1 MSEHDRL
8 AALVSYRVLDT
19 APEPVFDDITRL
31 ACQLF
36 DTPIAMVSLVDGHRQ
51 WFKSKQGLD
60 SCSTPRDQA
69 FCAHAIKLPPGEI
82 MVVENAALD
91 PRFAD
96 NPLVTGDPHIRFY
109 AGAVLTTADGYNLGT
124 LCVIDDEP
132 RPPISDAQKSQLK
145 VLATAVVAQLE
156 KSRAERRL
164 QEKSRLL
171 QMTETISGVGHWR
184 ANLQTG
190 DIHWSDEVYKIYGL
204 SPETFTPATDNWLDL
219 YHPDDRAG
227 AQQAFARAVKG
238 ESLVEHQLRL
248 MRADGETRLGLG
260 RATCEYDE
268 AGRVA
273 AIFGVLEDVTARN
286 TAFEALRRSE
296 DQLRA
301 SEARARKVVA
311 NAYQAIVTIDEAGH
325 VTDWNR
331 FAEQT
336 FGWTADEVMGKRLS
350 DFIIPEEHRSAHG
363 KGMARF
369 LRTGQ
374 SAVIDQ
380 RIEVPAQRKSG
391 EIFPIELAV
400 SGAEGPD
407 GWAFTAL
414 MHDIS
419 ERKAQ
424 SEIFE
429 TAFAHAAVGM
439 ALVTLEGGFHKI
451 NDAFCG
457 IVGYSAEELLATDF
471 QTITHP
477 DDLEKDLALL
487 GRLLAGEIQT
497 YAMDKRYFH
506 KDGRLVWVHLSVSLV
521 RAPDGAPKHFIA
533 QVQDQTARIEAQD
546 ALERQTLS
554 LSAMAIQLASAKDAA
569 EDAARAK
576 AAFLATMSHELRTPL
591 NSVIGFARL
600 LTDSADLT
608 LSDRRH
614 AERVRSAGEGLNV
627 LINDILDYSKLDA
640 GAVTLETKPFSLDD
654 LVADTLAMVE
664 PQAAE
669 HGVALRRAGRS
680 AGWVEGDAFRL
691 RQVLLNLLSNAVKF
705 TKDASV
711 TVEITPL
718 DAPSGRRRLRLAVID
733 EGVGIAPDA
742 LGRLFNRFA
751 QADSSISRQFG
762 GTGLGLAISRELVEL
777 MGGMIGVESALGEG
791 STFWIEIDL
800 AIAAPVVSVGVSRAL
815 RRFEGRR
822 VLLVDDTEL
831 NRELFK
837 ALLERRGCSVDLA
850 VDGADAIRAVER
862 ATYDLILMDVHMP
875 VMDGRAATR
884 EIRRRG
890 LGDAPILAL
899 TAGGSPDQVA
909 ACKAAGMTGHLLKP
923 LTEEQLEHALAAYLL
938 RVEPPAPSAADES
951 DDESDDERQAR
962 DALEALMGAEA
973 SLKMA
978 RLLRGQLAAALRDA
992 GSRTLAEE
1000 AHTTAGSAGLLG
1012 FNRLSGAARTLE
1024 DCCRAGEPSANAF
1037 AAARGTADAA
1047 ERVLAAWI
1055 VRLERTVEREAAA

>member
-36 DTPIAMVSLVDGHRQ
+36 DTPMATVSLVDRDRQ
-51 WFKSKQGLD
+51 WFKSRQGVD
-60 SCSTPRDQA
+60 GCSTPRDQA
-69 FCAHAIKLPPGEI
+69 FCAHAIKLPPNEI
-82 MVVENAALD
+82 MVVENATLD

-96 NPLVTGDPHIRFY
+96 NPLVTGDPNVRFY
-109 AGAVLTTADGYNLGT
+109 AGAVLTTAEGYNLGT
-124 LCVIDDEP
+124 LCVIDDKP
-132 RPPISDAQKSQLK
+132 RPPITDAQKSQLK
-145 VLATAVVAQLE
+145 VLASAVVAQFE

-164 QEKSRLL
+164 QEESRLL

-184 ANLQTG
+184 ADLLAG
-190 DIHWSDEVYKIYGL
+190 SIHWSEEVYKIYGL
-204 SPETFTPATDNWLDL
+204 TPETFTPTTDNWLDL
-219 YHPDDRAG
+219 YHPDDRAS
-227 AQQAFARAVKG
+227 AKAAFARTVKG
-238 ESLVEHQLRL
+238 ERLVEHQLRL
-248 MRADGETRLGLG
+248 MRADGEIRQGLG
-260 RATCEYDE
+260 RATCEHDE
-268 AGRVA
+268 AGKVV

-286 TAFEALRRSE
+286 AAFEALRRSE
-296 DQLRA
+296 NQLRS
-301 SEARARKVVA
+301 SEAQARKVVA
-311 NAYQAIVTIDEAGH
+311 NAYQAIVTIDEIGQ
-325 VTDWNR
+325 VNDWNR

-336 FGWTADEVMGKRLS
+336 FGWTAEEVVGKRLS
-350 DFIIPEEHRSAHG
+350 DFIIPEEHRNAHN

-391 EIFPIELAV
+391 EVFPIELAI

-407 GWAFTAL
+407 GWSFTAL

-419 ERKAQ
+419 ARKAQ
-424 SEIFE
+424 LEIFE

-439 ALVTLEGGFHKI
+439 ALVSLDGLFNKL
-451 NDAFCG
+451 NDAYCDLL
-457 IVGYSAEELLATDF
+457 GYSHEEMATINF
-471 QTITHP
+471 RTITHP
-477 DDLEKDLALL
+477 EDLEKDLNLL
-487 GRLLAGEIQT
+487 GQLLAGEIPS
-497 YAMDKRYFH
+497 YAMDKRYIH
-506 KDGRLVWVHLSVSLV
+506 KDGRLVWVTLSVSLA
-521 RAPDGAPKHFIA
+521 RAPDGTPLHFIA
-533 QVQDQTARIEAQD
+533 QAQDQTARVQAQD

-554 LSAMAIQLASAKDAA
+554 LSAMAEQLAVAKDIA

-576 AAFLATMSHELRTPL
+576 SQFLATMSHELRTPL
-591 NSVIGFARL
+591 NSVIGFSRL
-600 LTDSADLT
+600 LTDSPDLVPA
-608 LSDRRH
+608 DRRN

-669 HGVALRRAGRS
+669 HGVALRRSGRS

-711 TVEITPL
+711 SVDVTPL
-718 DAPSGRRRLRLAVID
+718 DAPAGRRRLRVSVID

-742 LGRLFNRFA
+742 LGRLFHRFA
-751 QADSSISRQFG
+751 QADDSISRKFG

-777 MGGMIGVESALGEG
+777 MGGMIGVESTLGEG
-791 STFWIEIDL
+791 STFWFEIDL
-800 AIAAPVVSVGVSRAL
+800 AIAAPVVTVGTAKAL

-837 ALLERRGCSVDLA
+837 ALLERRGCAVELA
-850 VDGADAIRAVER
+850 VDGADAVAALER
-862 ATYDLILMDVHMP
+862 ARYDLVLMDVHMP
-875 VMDGRAATR
+875 VMDGRAAAR

-890 LGDAPILAL
+890 LTDAPILAL
-899 TAGGSPDQVA
+899 TAGGSPDQIA
-909 ACKAAGMTGHLLKP
+909 ACKAAGMVDHLLKP
-923 LTEEQLEHALAAYLL
+923 LSEQDLEQVLAKYLL
-938 RVEPPAPSAADES
+938 GASLPPPSPTDEL
-951 DDESDDERQAR
+951 DDERQAR

-978 RLLRGQLAAALRDA
+978 RLLRGQLANALHDPA
-992 GSRTLAEE
+992 SRTLGEE
-1000 AHTTAGSAGLLG
+1000 AHTLAGSAGLLG
-1012 FNRLSGAARTLE
+1012 FNRMTNAARVLE
-1024 DCCRAGEPSANAF
+1024 DCCRAGENSAAAF
-1037 AAARGTADAA
+1037 AAARASADAA

-1055 VRLERTVEREAAA
+1055 ARLETTVQREAAA

>member
-19 APEPVFDDITRL
+19 APEPAFDDITRL
-31 ACQLF
+31 ATQLF
-36 DTPIAMVSLVDGHRQ
+36 DAPIALVSLVDRERQ
-51 WFKSKQGLD
+51 WFKSRQGLEA
-60 SCSTPRDQA
+60 CSTPRDLA
-69 FCAHAIKLPPGEI
+69 FCAHAIQLPPGEI
-82 MVVENAALD
+82 MVVENASLD
-91 PRFAD
+91 PRFAT
-96 NPLVTGDPHIRFY
+96 NPLVTGDPNIRFY
-109 AGAVLTTADGYNLGT
+109 AGAVLSDAEGHNLGT
-124 LCVIDDEP
+124 LCVIDSEP
-132 RPPISDAQKSQLK
+132 RPALTDREKVQLR
-145 VLATAVVAQLE
+145 VLAKAVMTELE
-156 KSRAERRL
+156 KSRYERRL
-164 QEKSRLL
+164 QEESRLL

-184 ANLQTG
+184 ADLQTG
-190 DIHWSDEVYKIYGL
+190 AIHWSDEVYRIYGL
-204 SPETFTPATDNWLDL
+204 AAETFTPTTENWLDL
-219 YHPDDRAG
+219 YHPDDRTG
-227 AQQAFARAVKG
+227 ARDAFARAVKG
-238 ESLVEHQLRL
+238 DRPVEHQLRL
-248 MRADGETRLGLG
+248 MRADGQVRLGLG

-268 AGRVA
+268 TGKVV
-273 AIFGVLEDVTARN
+273 AIFGVLEDVTSRN
-286 TAFEALRRSE
+286 AAFEALRRSE

-311 NAYQAIVTIDEAGH
+311 NAYQAIVTIDEAGQI
-325 VTDWNR
+325 TGWNR

-350 DFIIPEEHRSAHG
+350 DFIIPEEHRSAHN

-369 LRTGQ
+369 LRTGE

-391 EIFPIELAV
+391 EVFPIELAI

-414 MHDIS
+414 MYDIS

-429 TAFAHAAVGM
+429 TSFDHAAVGM
-439 ALVTLEGGFHKI
+439 ALVTLEGVFNKV
-451 NDAFCG
+451 NEAFCG
-457 IVGYSAEELLATDF
+457 IVGYSAEEMATINF

-487 GRLLAGEIQT
+487 NQLLAGEIPS
-497 YAMDKRYFH
+497 YGMDKRYFH

-521 RAPDGAPKHFIA
+521 RTPDGTPKHFIA

-554 LSAMAIQLASAKDAA
+554 LAAMAEQLAVAKDVA

-576 AAFLATMSHELRTPL
+576 AEFLATMSHELRTPL

-600 LTDSADLT
+600 LTDSADLGPA
-608 LSDRRH
+608 DRRH

-664 PQAAE
+664 PQAAQ

-705 TKDASV
+705 TRDASV
-711 TVEITPL
+711 TVDITPL
-718 DAPSGRRRLRLAVID
+718 DAPSGRRRLRLSVAD

-777 MGGMIGVESALGEG
+777 MGGMIGVESVLGEG

-800 AIAAPVVSVGVSRAL
+800 PVAAPVVSVGASKAL

-831 NRELFK
+831 NRELFR
-837 ALLERRGCSVDLA
+837 ALLARRGCTVDLA
-850 VDGADAIRAVER
+850 VDGADAIAALER
-862 ATYDLILMDVHMP
+862 AAYDLILMDVHMP

-890 LGDAPILAL
+890 LSGAPILTL
-899 TAGGSPDQVA
+899 TAGGSPDQIA
-909 ACKAAGMTGHLLKP
+909 ACKAAGMTDHLLKP
-923 LTEEQLEHALAAYLL
+923 LSEQQLEHALATHLL
-938 RVEPPAPSAADES
+938 GVEQPAPSPADEM
-951 DDESDDERQAR
+951 DDERQAR
-962 DALEALMGAEA
+962 DALEALMGSEA

-978 RLLRGQLAAALRDA
+978 RLLRGQLGAALRDA
-992 GSRTLAEE
+992 ASRTLAEE

-1012 FNRLSGAARTLE
+1012 FMRLSSAARTLE
-1024 DCCRAGEPSANAF
+1024 DCCRAGENSATAF
-1037 AAARGTADAA
+1037 AAARFAADAA

-1055 VRLERTVEREAAA
+1055 ARLERTVEREAAA

>member
-31 ACQLF
+31 AAQLF
-36 DTPIAMVSLVDGHRQ
+36 DTPMATVSLIDRERQ
-51 WFKSKQGLD
+51 WFKSRHGLD
-60 SCSTPRDQA
+60 GCSTPRDQA
-69 FCAHAIKLPPGEI
+69 FCDHAIRLPPHEI
-82 MVVENAALD
+82 MVVENATQD

-96 NPLVTGDPHIRFY
+96 NPLVTGDPKVRFY
-109 AGAVLTTADGYNLGT
+109 AGAVLTTAEGYNLGT
-124 LCVIDDEP
+124 LCVIDDKP
-132 RPPISDAQKSQLK
+132 RPAITDAQKAQLR
-145 VLATAVVAQLE
+145 VLASAVVAQLE
-156 KSRAERRL
+156 KTRYERRL
-164 QEKSRLL
+164 QEESRLL

-184 ANLQTG
+184 ANLLTG
-190 DIHWSDEVYKIYGL
+190 AIHWSDEVYKIYGL
-204 SPETFTPATDNWLDL
+204 TPETFTPSSDNWLNL
-219 YHPDDRAG
+219 YHPDDRVA
-227 AQQAFARAVKG
+227 ARAAFGRVVKG
-238 ESLVEHQLRL
+238 EPLVEHQLRL
-248 MRADGETRLGLG
+248 MRADGEVRQGLG

-268 AGRVA
+268 TGKVVA
-273 AIFGVLEDVTARN
+273 VFGVLEDVTARN
-286 TAFEALRRSE
+286 AAFEALRRSE
-296 DQLRA
+296 NQLRA
-301 SEARARKVVA
+301 SEAHARKVVA
-311 NAYQAIVTIDEAGH
+311 NAYQAIVTIDEAGQ
-325 VTDWNR
+325 VTGWNR

-336 FGWTADEVMGKRLS
+336 FGWTAEEAIGKRLS
-350 DFIIPEEHRSAHG
+350 DFIIPEEHRNAHNR
-363 KGMARF
+363 GMARF
-369 LRTGQ
+369 LRTGE

-391 EIFPIELAV
+391 ETFPIELAI

-419 ERKAQ
+419 ARKAQ
-424 SEIFE
+424 MEIFE
-429 TAFAHAAVGM
+429 TSFDHAAVGM

-457 IVGYSAEELLATDF
+457 IVGYSPEELLATDF

-477 DDLEKDLALL
+477 DDLEKDLSLL
-487 GRLLAGEIQT
+487 QQLLAGEIST
-497 YAMDKRYFH
+497 YGMDKRYLH

-554 LSAMAIQLASAKDAA
+554 LAAMAEQLAVAKDVA

-576 AAFLATMSHELRTPL
+576 AEFLATMSHELRTPL

-600 LTDSADLT
+600 LTDSRELT
-608 LSDRRH
+608 SADRRN
-614 AERVRSAGEGLNV
+614 AERVRSAGESLNV

-640 GAVTLETKPFSLDD
+640 GAVALEAKPFSLDD
-654 LVADTLAMVE
+654 LVSDTLAMVE
-664 PQAAE
+664 PQASE
-669 HGVALRRAGRS
+669 RGVSLRRAGRT

-705 TKDASV
+705 TKDAAVSV
-711 TVEITPL
+711 EVTPL
-718 DAPSGRRRLRLAVID
+718 DATAGRRRLRVCVID

-742 LGRLFNRFA
+742 LGRLFTRYS
-751 QADSSISRQFG
+751 QADDSISRKFG

-777 MGGMIGVESALGEG
+777 MGGVIGVESTLDEG
-791 STFWIEIDL
+791 STFWFEIDF
-800 AIAAPVVSVGVSRAL
+800 AIAAPIVSVGAPKAL

-837 ALLERRGCSVDLA
+837 ALLERRGCMVGLA
-850 VDGADAIRAVER
+850 ADGAEAVAALETAR
-862 ATYDLILMDVHMP
+862 YDLVLMDVHMP

-890 LGDAPILAL
+890 LTDAPILAL
-899 TAGGSPDQVA
+899 TAGGTPDQIA
-909 ACKAAGMTGHLLKP
+909 ACKAAGMTDYLLKP
-923 LTEEQLEHALAAYLL
+923 LSEQQLEQALAQHLL
-938 RVEPPAPSAADES
+938 GDDAPAPSPADEL
-951 DDESDDERQAR
+951 EDERQAR

-978 RLLRGQLAAALRDA
+978 RLLRGQLGAVLRDPA
-992 GSRTLAEE
+992 SRTLSEE

-1012 FNRLSGAARTLE
+1012 FMRLSGAARALE
-1024 DCCRAGEPSANAF
+1024 DCLRAGEPSTNAF
-1037 AAARGTADAA
+1037 AAARTAADAA
-1047 ERVLAAWI
+1047 ERVLATWI
-1055 VRLERTVEREAAA
+1055 ARLEGVLPHEVAA

>member
-31 ACQLF
+31 ATQLF
-36 DTPIAMVSLVDGHRQ
+36 DAPIALVSLVDRERQ
-51 WFKSKQGLD
+51 WFKSRQGLD
-60 SCSTPRDQA
+60 ACSTPRDQA
-69 FCAHAIKLPPGEI
+69 FCAHAIQLPPGEI
-82 MVVENAALD
+82 MVVDNAPQD
-91 PRFAD
+91 PRFAT
-96 NPLVTGDPHIRFY
+96 NPLVTGDPNIRFY
-109 AGAVLTTADGYNLGT
+109 AGAVLSDAAGHNLGT
-124 LCVIDDEP
+124 LCVIDSEP
-132 RPPISDAQKSQLK
+132 RPGLTNREKVQLQ
-145 VLATAVVAQLE
+145 VLAKAVMTELE
-156 KSRAERRL
+156 KSRYERRL
-164 QEKSRLL
+164 QEESRLL

-184 ANLQTG
+184 ADLQTG
-190 DIHWSDEVYKIYGL
+190 AIHWSDEVYKIYGL
-204 SPETFTPATDNWLDL
+204 TPETFTPSADNWLDL
-219 YHPDDRAG
+219 YHPEDRAG
-227 AQQAFARAVKG
+227 AREAFARAVKG
-238 ESLVEHQLRL
+238 ERPVEHQLRL
-248 MRADGETRLGLG
+248 MRADGQVRLGLG

-268 AGRVA
+268 TGKVV

-286 TAFEALRRSE
+286 AAFEALRRSE

-311 NAYQAIVTIDEAGH
+311 NAYQAIVTIDEAGQI
-325 VTDWNR
+325 TDWNR

-336 FGWTADEVMGKRLS
+336 FGWAADEVMGKRLS
-350 DFIIPEEHRSAHG
+350 DFNIPEAHRSAHN

-391 EIFPIELAV
+391 EVFPIELAI

-429 TAFAHAAVGM
+429 TAFDAAAVGM
-439 ALVTLEGGFHKI
+439 ALVTLDGVFSKVNE
-451 NDAFCG
+451 AFCG
-457 IVGYSAEELLATDF
+457 IVGYSAAEMATTDF

-487 GRLLAGEIQT
+487 NQLLAGEIPS
-497 YAMDKRYFH
+497 YGLDKRYFH

-521 RAPDGAPKHFIA
+521 RAPDGTPKHFIA

-554 LSAMAIQLASAKDAA
+554 LAAMAEQLAVAKDVA

-576 AAFLATMSHELRTPL
+576 AEFLATMSHELRTPL

-600 LTDSADLT
+600 LTESADLNPA
-608 LSDRRH
+608 DRRH

-654 LVADTLAMVE
+654 LVADTLAMLE
-664 PQAAE
+664 PQAAD
-669 HGVALRRAGRS
+669 HGVALRRSGRS

-711 TVEITPL
+711 TVDVALL
-718 DAPSGRRRLRLAVID
+718 DAPSGRRRLRLSVVD

-742 LGRLFNRFA
+742 LDRLFNRFA
-751 QADSSISRQFG
+751 QADSTISRQFG

-777 MGGMIGVESALGEG
+777 MGGMIGVESVQGEG

-800 AIAAPVVSVGVSRAL
+800 PVAAPLVTVGASKTL

-850 VDGADAIRAVER
+850 IDGADAITALEH
-862 ATYDLILMDVHMP
+862 AAYDLILMDVHMP

-890 LGDAPILAL
+890 LSDAPILAL
-899 TAGGSPDQVA
+899 TAGGSPDQIA
-909 ACKAAGMTGHLLKP
+909 ACKAAGMTDHLLKP
-923 LTEEQLEHALAAYLL
+923 LSEQQLEHALAAHLL
-938 RVEPPAPSAADES
+938 GVEQPAPSPADEM
-951 DDESDDERQAR
+951 DDERQAR

-978 RLLRGQLAAALRDA
+978 RLLRGQLGAALRDA

-1012 FNRLSGAARTLE
+1012 FMRLSSAARTLE
-1024 DCCRAGEPSANAF
+1024 DCCRAGENATAAF
-1037 AAARGTADAA
+1037 AAARTAADAA

-1055 VRLERTVEREAAA
+1055 ARLERAVPREAAA

>member
-31 ACQLF
+31 AGQLF
-36 DTPIAMVSLVDGHRQ
+36 DAPMAVVSLVDRDRQ

-60 SCSTPRDQA
+60 GCSTPRDQA
-69 FCAHAIKLPPGEI
+69 FCAHAIKLPPNEI
-82 MVVENAALD
+82 MVVENATLD
-91 PRFAD
+91 PRFVD
-96 NPLVTGDPHIRFY
+96 NPLVTGDPNVRFY
-109 AGAVLTTADGYNLGT
+109 AGAVLTTPEGYNLGT
-124 LCVIDDEP
+124 LCVIDDKP
-132 RPPISDAQKSQLK
+132 RQALTDAQKTQLK
-145 VLATAVVAQLE
+145 VLANAVVAQLE
-156 KSRAERRL
+156 KTRAERRL
-164 QEKSRLL
+164 AEQSRLL
-171 QMTETISGVGHWR
+171 EMTETISGVGHWR
-184 ANLQTG
+184 ADLQAG
-190 DIHWSDEVYKIYGL
+190 VIHWSDEVYKIYGL
-204 SPETFTPATDNWLDL
+204 SPAAFTPTTQNWLDL
-219 YHPDDRAG
+219 YPPEDRDA
-227 AQQAFARAVKG
+227 ARAAFARVVKG
-238 ESLVEHQLRL
+238 ERLVEHQIRL
-248 MRADGETRLGLG
+248 LRADGQVRQGLS
-260 RATCEYDE
+260 RATCEYDD
-268 AGRVA
+268 AGKVVA
-273 AIFGVLEDVTARN
+273 VFGVLEDVTARN
-286 TAFEALRRSE
+286 AAFDALKRSE

-325 VTDWNR
+325 VTGWNR
-331 FAEQT
+331 FAEKT
-336 FGWTADEVMGKRLS
+336 FGWTAEETMGKRLS
-350 DFIIPEEHRSAHG
+350 DFIIPEEHRAAHS

-391 EIFPIELAV
+391 ETFPIELAI

-407 GWAFTAL
+407 GWGFTAL

-424 SEIFE
+424 LEIFE
-429 TAFAHAAVGM
+429 TSFDHAAVGM
-439 ALVTLEGGFHKI
+439 ALVTLDGGFHKI
-451 NDAFCG
+451 NDAFCE
-457 IVGYSAEELLATDF
+457 IVGYSAEEMLVTDF

-477 DDLEKDLALL
+477 DDLEKDLGLL
-487 GRLLAGEIQT
+487 GQLLAGEIAS
-497 YAMDKRYFH
+497 YGMDKRYLH

-521 RAPDGAPKHFIA
+521 RDPDGTPKHFIA

-554 LSAMAIQLASAKDAA
+554 LSAMAEQLAVAKDVA

-576 AAFLATMSHELRTPL
+576 AEFLATMSHELRTPL
-591 NSVIGFARL
+591 NSVIGFSRL
-600 LTDSADLT
+600 LTDSPDLT
-608 LSDRRH
+608 PGDRRY

-640 GAVTLETKPFSLDD
+640 GAVALEAKPFSLDD

-669 HGVALRRAGRS
+669 HGVALRRSGRT

-711 TVEITPL
+711 TVDIASL
-718 DAPSGRRRLRLAVID
+718 DAPAGRRRLRLSVID

-742 LGRLFNRFA
+742 LSRLFHRFS
-751 QADSSISRQFG
+751 QADDTITRKFG

-777 MGGMIGVESALGEG
+777 MGGMIGVQSTLGEG
-791 STFWIEIDL
+791 STFWVELDL
-800 AIAAPVVSVGVSRAL
+800 PVAAPVAVAGPAKTL

-822 VLLVDDTEL
+822 ILLVDDTEL

-837 ALLERRGCSVDLA
+837 ALLERRGCIVDLA
-850 VDGADAIRAVER
+850 ADGAAAIAALER
-862 ATYDLILMDVHMP
+862 ASYDLVLMDVHMP

-890 LGDAPILAL
+890 LTDAPIVAL
-899 TAGGSPDQVA
+899 TAGGSPDQIN
-909 ACKAAGMTGHLLKP
+909 ACKAAGMVDHLLKP
-923 LTEEQLEHALAAYLL
+923 LSEAELEKALARHLTDAA
-938 RVEPPAPSAADES
+938 PAEVAAADEI
-951 DDESDDERQAR
+951 EDERQAR
-962 DALEALMGAEA
+962 EALEALMGAEA

-978 RLLRGQLAAALRDA
+978 RLLLSQLTKALRDPA
-992 GSRTLAEE
+992 ARALLDE
-1000 AHTTAGSAGLLG
+1000 AHALAGSAGLLG
-1012 FNRLSGAARTLE
+1012 FNRLTIAARALE
-1024 DCCRAGEPSANAF
+1024 DCCRAGECPKATF
-1037 AAARGTADAA
+1037 IAARASADAA

-1055 VRLERTVEREAAA
+1055 ARLEQKLERGAAA

>member
-19 APEPVFDDITRL
+19 APEPAFDDITRL
-31 ACQLF
+31 AAQLF
-36 DTPIAMVSLVDGHRQ
+36 DTPMAVVSLVDRDRQ
-51 WFKSKQGLD
+51 WFKSKQGVD
-60 SCSTPRDQA
+60 GCSTPRDQA
-69 FCAHAIKLPPGEI
+69 FCDHAIRLPPNEI
-82 MVVENAALD
+82 MVVENATLD

-96 NPLVTGDPHIRFY
+96 NPLVTGDPNVRFY
-109 AGAVLTTADGYNLGT
+109 AGAVLTTAEGYNLGA
-124 LCVIDDEP
+124 LCVIDDKP
-132 RPPISDAQKSQLK
+132 RPPITDVQKTQLK

-156 KSRAERRL
+156 KTRAERRL
-164 QEKSRLL
+164 QEESRLL

-184 ANLQTG
+184 ADLRTG
-190 DIHWSDEVYKIYGL
+190 SIHWSDEVYKIYGL
-204 SPETFTPATDNWLDL
+204 APATFTPTAGNWLDL

-227 AQQAFARAVKG
+227 AQEAFARAVKG
-238 ESLVEHQLRL
+238 GRVVEHQLRL
-248 MRADGETRLGLG
+248 MRADGQVRLGLG

-268 AGRVA
+268 AGKVT
-273 AIFGVLEDVTARN
+273 AIFGVLEDVTARDA
-286 TAFEALRRSE
+286 AFEALRRSE

-311 NAYQAIVTIDEAGH
+311 NAYQAIVTVDETGH

-336 FGWTADEVMGKRLS
+336 FGWTADEVMGRRLS
-350 DFIIPEEHRSAHG
+350 DFIIPEEHRGAHN

-369 LRTGQ
+369 LRTGE

-380 RIEVPAQRKSG
+380 RIEAPAQRKSG
-391 EIFPIELAV
+391 EIFPIELAI

-407 GWAFTAL
+407 GWTFTAL

-424 SEIFE
+424 LEIFE
-429 TAFAHAAVGM
+429 TSFQSAAVGM
-439 ALVTLEGGFHKI
+439 ALVSLEGGFHKI

-457 IVGYSAEELLATDF
+457 IVGYTAEELLATDF

-487 GRLLAGEIQT
+487 NQLLVGDIAS
-497 YAMDKRYFH
+497 YRMDKRYFH

-521 RAPDGAPKHFIA
+521 RAPDGTPKHFIA
-533 QVQDQTARIEAQD
+533 QVQDQTARVEAQD

-554 LSAMAIQLASAKDAA
+554 LAAMAEQLAVAKDVA

-576 AAFLATMSHELRTPL
+576 AEFLATMSHELRTPL

-608 LSDRRH
+608 RADRRH

-640 GAVTLETKPFSLDD
+640 GAVTLETKAFSLDD

-669 HGVALRRAGRS
+669 HGVALRRSGRS

-711 TVEITPL
+711 IVDVTPL
-718 DAPSGRRRLRLAVID
+718 DAPSGRRRLRLSVID

-751 QADSSISRQFG
+751 QADATISRQFG

-777 MGGMIGVESALGEG
+777 MGGMIGVESALGAG

-800 AIAAPVVSVGVSRAL
+800 AVAAPVVSVGSSRAP

-837 ALLERRGCSVDLA
+837 ALLERRGCAVDLA
-850 VDGADAIRAVER
+850 VDGADAIAALER
-862 ATYDLILMDVHMP
+862 ATYDLVLMDVHMP

-884 EIRRRG
+884 EIRRRA
-890 LGDAPILAL
+890 LSAAPILAL
-899 TAGGSPDQVA
+899 TAGGSPEQVA
-909 ACKAAGMTGHLLKP
+909 ACKAAGMTDHLLKP
-923 LTEEQLEHALAAYLL
+923 LSEQQLEHALATYLSG
-938 RVEPPAPSAADES
+938 VERPAPSPADEM
-951 DDESDDERQAR
+951 DDERQAR
-962 DALEALMGAEA
+962 DALEALMGSEA

-978 RLLRGQLAAALRDA
+978 RLLRGQLSAALHDA
-992 GSRTLAEE
+992 GSRTLADE

-1012 FNRLSGAARTLE
+1012 FTRLSGAARALE
-1024 DCCRAGEPSANAF
+1024 DCCRAGENSAVAF
-1037 AAARGTADAA
+1037 ASARIAADAA

-1055 VRLERTVEREAAA
+1055 ARLERTVEREAAA